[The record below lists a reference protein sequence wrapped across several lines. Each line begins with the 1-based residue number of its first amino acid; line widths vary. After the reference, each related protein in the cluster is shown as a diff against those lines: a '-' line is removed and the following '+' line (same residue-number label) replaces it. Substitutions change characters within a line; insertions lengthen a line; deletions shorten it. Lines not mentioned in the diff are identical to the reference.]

1 MEVLY
6 LLRILLALLLT
17 FSLSLVSSVIDV
29 DAAVDTEE
37 KISVKLINYIGKKD
51 QLSFKSDGSY
61 KIDGDDTINLTSGR
75 TYNVKVKDS
84 KLFLYEGTTLL
95 KEFETNSFLLKA
107 VTYSP
112 NSITTIYGTYE
123 KRYIGDIQFTIEE
136 GKYVR
141 PINKDIHFNDYL
153 KGVLPSEM
161 PASWGSGNGIEALK
175 AQAVAARTY
184 ALNLVSTLKSQ
195 NKPVVV
201 SDTQG
206 HQVYGGIVD
215 SSVYGQYV
223 DMAVNATENKVLTY
237 NNRLIDA
244 VFSSSNGGMIESN
257 ANAWP
262 TSTLVPYLNSKKDG
276 YDPQHSWGVEFDKH
290 QIDLRGKDLSKPES
304 WWSSAIESNPSVSN
318 SIKSWL
324 SSYPEYRDY
333 EIKVIS
339 VPNLSFS
346 GKTSGER
353 AIDGSITV
361 NFLLMNK
368 STKQIVM
375 ENGKVK
381 VFTKTLDT
389 SASKIRGII
398 GTGIFKSTLITSFQ
412 DRTNERLSGKDRFEV
427 AVNVSKE
434 GWDSSDTVVVAF
446 YNAYADALAAGP
458 LAYKN
463 DAPILLTQSNK
474 LTDITKKEIQRLG
487 AKNILVIGGTG
498 SISESV
504 FNELNALP
512 GVTNV
517 KRIGGKDR
525 FEVSYNISKM
535 FGGTQTAII
544 AHGLNFP
551 DALAISPYAA
561 SKGYPI
567 ILTQSDKLTPIS
579 LEALKGLNIQQ
590 TIVVGGPA
598 SVSEKVYSQ
607 LPNPT
612 RIGGK
617 DRFEVA
623 ANIIYKLNL
632 TPSKAYIAT
641 GLTFADA
648 LTGSVLAAKEKGNIL
663 LSNTHTLT
671 EPTEG
676 VIQKK
681 MLNNFTILGGEGSV
695 SPGAVSML
703 PNSSFA
709 IAGKGF
715 GHGVGMSQYGAKNM
729 AALGKKYE
737 DILGFYYPNTN
748 LVAR

>member
-1 MEVLY
+1 M
-6 LLRILLALLLT
+6 LRILLALLLT
-17 FSLSLVSSVIDV
+17 FSLSLISSVTGV

-51 QLSFKSDGSY
+51 QLSFKSDGDY
-61 KIDGDDTINLTSGR
+61 KIDGDDTINLISGR
-75 TYNVKVKDS
+75 TYIVKVKDS
-84 KLFLYEGTTLL
+84 KLFLYEGTKLL
-95 KEFETNSFLLKA
+95 KEFEDNSFLLKA
-107 VTYSP
+107 ADYSP
-112 NSITTIYGTYE
+112 DSITTLYGTYE
-123 KRYIGDIQFTIEE
+123 KRYIGNIQFTIED

-141 PINKDIHFNDYL
+141 PINKDILFNDYL

-184 ALNLVSTLKSQ
+184 ALNLVSVLKSQ
-195 NKPVVV
+195 GKPVIV

-206 HQVYGGIVD
+206 HQVYGGVVD
-215 SSVYGQYV
+215 SSTYNKYV
-223 DMAVNATENKVLTY
+223 NTAVTGTENKVLTY

-262 TSTLVPYLNSKKDG
+262 TSTLVPYLNVKKDK

-290 QIDLRGKDLSKPES
+290 QIDLRGKDLSKPET
-304 WWSSAIESNPSVSN
+304 WWSSAIETNPSVSN

-324 SSYPEYRDY
+324 SGYTEYKDY
-333 EIKVIS
+333 EIKIVSI
-339 VPNLSFS
+339 PNLSFS

-361 NFLLMNK
+361 EFLLKNK

-375 ENGKVK
+375 DSGRVK

-412 DRTNERLSGKDRFEV
+412 DRTNERLAGKDRFEV

-463 DAPILLTQSNK
+463 DAPILLTKSDK
-474 LTDITKKEIQRLG
+474 LTDITKKEIERLG
-487 AKNILVIGGTG
+487 AKNILVIGGIG
-498 SISESV
+498 SVSDGV
-504 FNELNALP
+504 FNELKAIP
-512 GVTNV
+512 GVTGIE
-517 KRIGGKDR
+517 RIGGRDR
-525 FEVSYNISKM
+525 FEVSYNISKR
-535 FGGTQTAII
+535 FGGAQTAII

-567 ILTQSDKLTPIS
+567 ILTHSEKLTPIS
-579 LEALKGLNIQQ
+579 YEALKGLNIQQ

-598 SVSEKVYSQ
+598 SVSEAVFSK
-607 LPNPT
+607 LPNPI
-612 RIGGK
+612 RIGGQN
-617 DRFEVA
+617 RYEVA

-632 TPSKAYIAT
+632 SPSKAYIAT

-663 LSNTHTLT
+663 LSNTHILT

-676 VIQKK
+676 VIEKK
-681 MLNNFTILGGEGSV
+681 MLNNFTILGGEGSIT
-695 SPGAVSML
+695 PEAVSML

-709 IAGKGF
+709 IDGKGF
-715 GHGVGMSQYGAKNM
+715 GHGVGMSQYGAKGM
-729 AALGKKYE
+729 AALGKNYE
-737 DILGFYYPNTN
+737 EILGFYYPITN
-748 LVAR
+748 LVER